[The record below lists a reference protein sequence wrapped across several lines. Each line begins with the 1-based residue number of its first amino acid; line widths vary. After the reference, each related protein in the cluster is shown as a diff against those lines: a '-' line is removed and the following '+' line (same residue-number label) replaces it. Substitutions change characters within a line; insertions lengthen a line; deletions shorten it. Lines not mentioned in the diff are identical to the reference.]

1 MKLIHKLAFVA
12 GILVMV
18 LAQSGCGPAA
28 SALAVVNK
36 IPEITIH
43 AVDFSYNA
51 PTQIQSGLV
60 TITLIND
67 GKEDH
72 QAQLARLNDG
82 VTMDQLM
89 AALQKGPDTALP
101 LVTLAGGPNA
111 IQPGQKQ
118 TVTVNLPAGNYVLLC
133 FVSGADNVPHL
144 AKGMIAPM
152 TVAAAAGNAAGAPNA
167 AAEPQ
172 STGSVM
178 LQDFTITV
186 PDKVQAG
193 SQVWKVTNNGP
204 EPHEFTLVRMDDGKT
219 AQDFQ
224 AFMQNPTGK
233 PPFSSAG
240 GLGALAPGTSGW
252 VNLDLKPGTYVALCF
267 VPDPKT
273 GKAHAELGMVTPFT
287 VQ

>member
-1 MKLIHKLAFVA
+1 MKLIHKLAFAA
-12 GILVMV
+12 GLLAMV
-18 LAQSGCGPAA
+18 LVLGACGPVAPA
-28 SALAVVNK
+28 TIVNK

-60 TITLIND
+60 TVTMIND
-67 GKEDH
+67 GHEDH

-89 AALQKGPDTALP
+89 AALQKSPEDALP
-101 LVTLAGGPNA
+101 LVALAGGPNVIA
-111 IQPGQKQ
+111 PGQKQ
-118 TVTVNLPAGNYVLLC
+118 TVTVNLSAGNYVLLC
-133 FVSGADNVPHL
+133 FVSGSDNVPHL
-144 AKGMIAPM
+144 AKGMVAPL
-152 TVAAAAGNAAGAPNA
+152 TVAATPGNASGAPA
-167 AAEPQ
+167 AVAEPQ
-172 STGSVM
+172 STGSVS
-178 LQDFTITV
+178 LQDFAIAV

-204 EPHEFTLVRMDDGKT
+204 EPHEFGLVRMEDGKT

-224 AFMQNPTGK
+224 AFMQNPNGQ
-233 PPFSSAG
+233 PPFSSVG
-240 GLGALAPGTSGW
+240 GLGALAPNTSGW

-273 GKAHAELGMVTPFT
+273 GKSHAELGMVTSFT